1 MSGSHNSLQMRLVGL
16 FRELG
21 LRPDDAVPSEAT
33 LASRLAASRQAVRE
47 SLRALEALGVV
58 DAHQG
63 ARRRLRGFDPSIFGR
78 QLGLTTLPT
87 LENLQE
93 LLEIRRI
100 LESAFLPAALLALD
114 AATLAEM
121 RALTDAMR
129 EAADRG
135 KPFLDEDETFHALMY
150 KRLGNLTLS
159 GMLGAFW
166 QFFKTGSQEITTGE
180 NLQHTA
186 AMHALIVDAL
196 ESGDAD
202 LAVHRLDAHFF
213 DVRDRL
219 RRQRTG
225 ERGPLTASAS

>member
-1 MSGSHNSLQMRLVGL
+1 MSSAHNSLQMRLVGL
-16 FRELG
+16 FRDMG
-21 LRPDDAVPSEAT
+21 LRPDDVVPSEAM
-33 LASRLAASRQAVRE
+33 LASRLAASRQAIRE

-63 ARRRLRGFDPSIFGR
+63 ARRRLRGFDPSTFGR

-100 LESAFLPAALLALD
+100 LESAFLPAAIVALD
-114 AATLAEM
+114 ASTLAEM
-121 RALTDAMR
+121 RALTDAMH
-129 EAADRG
+129 EAAHRG
-135 KPFLDEDETFHALMY
+135 QPFLDEDESFHALMY

-166 QFFKTGSQEITTGE
+166 QFFKTGSQEVTTGE
-180 NLQHTA
+180 HLQHTA

-225 ERGPLTASAS
+225 ERRPLTSSAS